1 VKKEPHINENCESIS
16 GTFEDEVFFEC
27 TFKKLNGLTLKNCDL
42 NRSKFTTDDIRDAL
56 HFTMTLDCNSF
67 DKVEYSPLLFDLLLV
82 LIIKTK
88 GNTEKRKKLIEIVGE
103 ERLKEILVALS
114 SLE

>member
-1 VKKEPHINENCESIS
+1 VKKKAHINENCESIS

-27 TFKKLNGLTLKNCDL
+27 TFKKLNGLTLKDCDL

-56 HFTMTLDCNSF
+56 NFTMTLNCHSF
-67 DKVEYSPLLFDLLLV
+67 DKVEYSPLLFDLMLC

-103 ERLKEILVALS
+103 ERLREILVALS